1 MANPVNQNI
10 IQALGLDN
18 LPEEE
23 KNKML
28 EEMGRVVY
36 QNIILRVI
44 NELKEED
51 KDELDAFLETNTD
64 NQEAIY
70 EFLKSKL
77 PNLDEIA
84 AEEVEKFRKDSLDFA
99 DAINK
104 AE

>member
-1 MANPVNQNI
+1 MANTVNQNI

-36 QNIILRVI
+36 QNIILRVLE
-44 NELKEED
+44 ELKEED
-51 KDELDAFLETNTD
+51 KDEFDAFLEKNSD

-70 EFLKSKL
+70 EFLKSKI
-77 PNLDEIA
+77 PNLDELA
-84 AEEVEKFRKDSLDFA
+84 AQEVEKFRKDSLDFA
-99 DAINK
+99 NAIK
-104 AE
+104 E